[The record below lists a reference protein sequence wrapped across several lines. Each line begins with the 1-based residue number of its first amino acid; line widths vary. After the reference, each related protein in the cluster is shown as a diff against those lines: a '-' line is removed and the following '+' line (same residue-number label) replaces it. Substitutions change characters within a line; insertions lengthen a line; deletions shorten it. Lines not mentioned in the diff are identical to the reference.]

1 MLDLHENYPISMRL
15 APGQVAAGITT
26 FRRRKLARCWSLL
39 LARIYACLP
48 LKCPKCGEPM
58 RIIAF
63 GFDQTPVPRS

>member
-26 FRRRKLARCWSLL
+26 FRRRK